1 MSVCRN
7 SRLAWAEVRRSSHR
21 WTCNLKRRRIS
32 SAKACIFSA
41 WIPSAPLMR
50 RGKPITISATSCSRI
65 TRSSWA
71 KSILLFWRWR
81 VSNPCAVMPRG
92 SEMARP
98 ILLEPT
104 SMPKTLGRRPPPAE
118 VSVWLKGTSRLYVPP
133 TLPELHYDT
142 DMAIDEAEVTRTP
155 LQAVAVPPPKPQ
167 KPHWAFTGIGIA
179 TVLGLCYWGEVVLAV
194 MLVSVLLAFIL
205 APVMDLLIRLR
216 LPRGLAA
223 AVAVILLLTLLAGL
237 GYYSSNQA
245 IIFVQALSK
254 YTQRI
259 RQETS
264 QVWQRAE
271 NLGTLD
277 PDGRAK
283 STDSR
288 SSTSLADLLTRG
300 FGSLS
305 QALLAA
311 SFVPFLVYF
320 MLSWQHHVRSATV
333 MLFSLENR
341 QTAYVTLGLISAM
354 IRTFMVGN
362 LLIGLFLGTAST
374 IAFAILGLPFF
385 YFIGFI
391 SGFLS
396 LVPYL
401 GVVLAMAPPFFVSVG
416 HISSGDAVVVVMVVL
431 GLHLIALNV
440 LYPKF
445 LGNRLQLNPLAV
457 TIALLVWGW
466 LWGAM
471 GLVLAVPITAAMK
484 IVFDHIESLKP
495 YGAWMGE

>member
-1 MSVCRN
+1 M
-7 SRLAWAEVRRSSHR
+7 SRL
-21 WTCNLKRRRIS
+21 
-32 SAKACIFSA
+32 FS
-41 WIPSAPLMR
+41 PSY
-50 RGKPITISATSCSRI
+50 ATMSYA
-65 TRSSWA
+65 T
-71 KSILLFWRWR
+71 
-81 VSNPCAVMPRG
+81 MPA
-92 SEMARP
+92 MA
-98 ILLEPT
+98 T
-104 SMPKTLGRRPPPAE
+104 
-118 VSVWLKGTSRLYVPP
+118 
-133 TLPELHYDT
+133 
-142 DMAIDEAEVTRTP
+142 DEA
-155 LQAVAVPPPKPQ
+155 QPKPQ
-167 KPHWAFTGIGIA
+167 KPHWAFTAIGIA
-179 TVLGLCYWGEVVLAV
+179 TILGLCYWGELVLAV
-194 MLVSVLLAFIL
+194 MLVSVLVAFIL
-205 APVMDLLIRLR
+205 APVMDLLIRLH

-223 AVAVILLLTLLAGL
+223 AVAVILLLTLLAGVV
-237 GYYSSNQA
+237 YYSSNQA
-245 IIFVQALSK
+245 IIFGHDLSK
-254 YTQRI
+254 YAQKFQ
-259 RQETS
+259 QEIS
-264 QVWQRAE
+264 QVRERAE

-277 PDGRAK
+277 PEGQSK
-283 STDSR
+283 NTQSR
-288 SSTSLADLLTRG
+288 PNTNLEALLTRG

-305 QALLAA
+305 QTLLAA

-333 MLFSLENR
+333 MLFTLENR

-401 GVVLAMAPPFFVSVG
+401 GVVLAMAPPFFVSIG

>member
-1 MSVCRN
+1 
-7 SRLAWAEVRRSSHR
+7 
-21 WTCNLKRRRIS
+21 
-32 SAKACIFSA
+32 
-41 WIPSAPLMR
+41 
-50 RGKPITISATSCSRI
+50 
-65 TRSSWA
+65 
-71 KSILLFWRWR
+71 
-81 VSNPCAVMPRG
+81 
-92 SEMARP
+92 
-98 ILLEPT
+98 
-104 SMPKTLGRRPPPAE
+104 
-118 VSVWLKGTSRLYVPP
+118 
-133 TLPELHYDT
+133 
-142 DMAIDEAEVTRTP
+142 MAIDEAEVTRTP

-237 GYYSSNQA
+237 VYYSSNQA
-245 IIFVQALSK
+245 IIFVQDLSK

-401 GVVLAMAPPFFVSVG
+401 GVVLALAPPFFVSVG
-416 HISSGDAVVVVMVVL
+416 HISSGDAVVVVMIVL

-457 TIALLVWGW
+457 TMALLVWGW

-484 IVFDHIESLKP
+484 IVFDHIEFANRAEGVVMDFGLNDKAHIARRSDRFELDHFELIVAGKTACAGGLP
-495 YGAWMGE
+495 CFSVGAEVDFVFPRPAVFAV

>member
-1 MSVCRN
+1 
-7 SRLAWAEVRRSSHR
+7 
-21 WTCNLKRRRIS
+21 
-32 SAKACIFSA
+32 
-41 WIPSAPLMR
+41 
-50 RGKPITISATSCSRI
+50 
-65 TRSSWA
+65 
-71 KSILLFWRWR
+71 
-81 VSNPCAVMPRG
+81 
-92 SEMARP
+92 MA
-98 ILLEPT
+98 
-104 SMPKTLGRRPPPAE
+104 A
-118 VSVWLKGTSRLYVPP
+118 
-133 TLPELHYDT
+133 
-142 DMAIDEAEVTRTP
+142 DEA
-155 LQAVAVPPPKPQ
+155 PPKPQ
-167 KPHWAFTGIGIA
+167 KPHWAFSAIGIA
-179 TVLGLCYWGEVVLAV
+179 AVLGLCYWGELVLAV

-223 AVAVILLLTLLAGL
+223 AVAVLLLLTLLAGVVF
-237 GYYSSNQA
+237 YSSNQA
-245 IIFVQALSK
+245 VTFSHDLSQ
-254 YTQRI
+254 YAQRLQREI
-259 RQETS
+259 S
-264 QVWQRAE
+264 QVRERAE

-277 PDGRAK
+277 PNGQPKNTEPRPRAN
-283 STDSR
+283 
-288 SSTSLADLLTRG
+288 LADLLTRG
-300 FGSLS
+300 FGSVS
-305 QALLAA
+305 QTLLAA

-341 QTAYVTLGLISAM
+341 QAAYVTLGLISAM

-374 IAFAILGLPFF
+374 IAFGLLGLPFF

-401 GVVLAMAPPFFVSVG
+401 GVVLAIAPPFFVSVG
-416 HISSGDAVVVVMVVL
+416 HISSGDAVVIVVVVL
-431 GLHLIALNV
+431 GLHLMALNV

-457 TIALLVWGW
+457 TMALLMWGW

-495 YGAWMGE
+495 YGAWLGE

>member
-1 MSVCRN
+1 
-7 SRLAWAEVRRSSHR
+7 
-21 WTCNLKRRRIS
+21 
-32 SAKACIFSA
+32 
-41 WIPSAPLMR
+41 
-50 RGKPITISATSCSRI
+50 
-65 TRSSWA
+65 
-71 KSILLFWRWR
+71 
-81 VSNPCAVMPRG
+81 
-92 SEMARP
+92 
-98 ILLEPT
+98 
-104 SMPKTLGRRPPPAE
+104 
-118 VSVWLKGTSRLYVPP
+118 
-133 TLPELHYDT
+133 
-142 DMAIDEAEVTRTP
+142 MAIDEAAIDRPSV
-155 LQAVAVPPPKPQ
+155 QVVAAPPPKPP
-167 KPHWAFTGIGIA
+167 KPHWAFTAIGIA
-179 TVLGLCYWGEVVLAV
+179 TILGLCYWGELVLAV

-205 APVMDLLIRLR
+205 APVMEFFILLH

-223 AVAVILLLTLLAGL
+223 AVAVVLLFSLIAGL
-237 GYYSSNQA
+237 VYYSSNQA
-245 IIFVQALSK
+245 IVFVQDLSR
-254 YTQRI
+254 YAQTI
-259 RQETS
+259 RQEIS
-264 QVWQRAE
+264 QVRQRAE
-271 NLGTLD
+271 SLGTMD
-277 PDGRAK
+277 PGGQAK
-283 STDSR
+283 PEPR
-288 SSTSLADLLTRG
+288 SSTNWEDVMTRG
-300 FGSLS
+300 FGSVS

-341 QTAYVTLGLISAM
+341 NTAYVTLGLISAM
-354 IRTFMVGN
+354 IRSFMVGN

-374 IAFAILGLPFF
+374 IAFAILNLPFF

-401 GVVLAMAPPFFVSVG
+401 GVVLAMAPPIFVSMAHVD
-416 HISSGDAVVVVMVVL
+416 SGNAVAIVIIVL

-457 TIALLVWGW
+457 TMALLVWGW

-471 GLVLAVPITAAMK
+471 GLVLAIPITAAMK

>member
-1 MSVCRN
+1 MSLTTFAL
-7 SRLAWAEVRRSSHR
+7 S
-21 WTCNLKRRRIS
+21 
-32 SAKACIFSA
+32 
-41 WIPSAPLMR
+41 
-50 RGKPITISATSCSRI
+50 
-65 TRSSWA
+65 
-71 KSILLFWRWR
+71 
-81 VSNPCAVMPRG
+81 
-92 SEMARP
+92 
-98 ILLEPT
+98 
-104 SMPKTLGRRPPPAE
+104 
-118 VSVWLKGTSRLYVPP
+118 
-133 TLPELHYDT
+133 YDT
-142 DMAIDEAEVTRTP
+142 AMAIDEAEIERTP
-155 LQAVAVPPPKPQ
+155 AAAVVVPPPKPQ
-167 KPHWAFTGIGIA
+167 KPHWAFTAIGIA
-179 TVLGLCYWGEVVLAV
+179 TVLGLCYFGELVLAV

-205 APVMDLLIRLR
+205 APVVEFFMLLQ

-223 AVAVILLLTLLAGL
+223 AVAVLLLFSLMAGVM
-237 GYYSSNQA
+237 YYSSNQA
-245 IIFVQALSK
+245 IIFVQDLSK
-254 YTQRI
+254 YTHQI
-259 RQETS
+259 RQKIS
-264 QVWQRAE
+264 QVQQQAE
-271 NLGTLD
+271 SLG
-277 PDGRAK
+277 
-283 STDSR
+283 STDAAAASKSPEPR
-288 SSTSLADLLTRG
+288 SGTSWEELMTRG
-300 FGSLS
+300 FGSVS
-305 QALLAA
+305 HALLAA

-341 QTAYVTLGLISAM
+341 NTAYITLGLISAM
-354 IRTFMVGN
+354 IRSFMVGN
-362 LLIGLFLGTAST
+362 LLIGLFLGTASS
-374 IAFAILGLPFF
+374 IAFAILHLPFF

-401 GVVLAMAPPFFVSVG
+401 GVVLAMAPPIFVSMG
-416 HISSGDAVVVVMVVL
+416 HIESGDAVVIVMIVL

>member
-1 MSVCRN
+1 
-7 SRLAWAEVRRSSHR
+7 
-21 WTCNLKRRRIS
+21 
-32 SAKACIFSA
+32 
-41 WIPSAPLMR
+41 
-50 RGKPITISATSCSRI
+50 
-65 TRSSWA
+65 
-71 KSILLFWRWR
+71 
-81 VSNPCAVMPRG
+81 
-92 SEMARP
+92 
-98 ILLEPT
+98 
-104 SMPKTLGRRPPPAE
+104 
-118 VSVWLKGTSRLYVPP
+118 
-133 TLPELHYDT
+133 
-142 DMAIDEAEVTRTP
+142 MAIEEAGIDRAPV
-155 LQAVAVPPPKPQ
+155 QALVLPPPKPQ
-167 KPHWAFTGIGIA
+167 KPHWAFTAIGIA
-179 TVLGLCYWGEVVLAV
+179 TILGLCYWGELVLAV

-205 APVMDLLIRLR
+205 APVMELFIRFQ

-223 AVAVILLLTLLAGL
+223 AVAVILLLTLIAGL
-237 GYYSSNQA
+237 AYYSSNQA
-245 IIFVQALSK
+245 IIFVQDLSK
-254 YTQRI
+254 YAHTI
-259 RQETS
+259 REKIS
-264 QVWQRAE
+264 QVREQAE
-271 NLGTLD
+271 SLGETE
-277 PDGRAK
+277 PGTAK
-283 STDSR
+283 AVSP
-288 SSTSLADLLTRG
+288 SSGTNWEDLLTRG

-341 QTAYVTLGLISAM
+341 NTAYVTLGLISAM
-354 IRTFMVGN
+354 IRSFMVGN

-374 IAFAILGLPFF
+374 IAFGILNLPFF

-401 GVVLAMAPPFFVSVG
+401 GVVLAMAPPIFVSMG
-416 HISSGDAVVVVMVVL
+416 HIDSGNAIVIVMIVL

-484 IVFDHIESLKP
+484 IVFDHVESLKP